1 MFDNLP
7 SPAPG
12 FKRVIRVEPN
22 RPGDGY
28 AFSRI
33 YDLVNQWCHMP
44 TPQADI
50 GGIAGDRMAYDDYV
64 CGSLEWQFHKW
75 FPEGILHALPE
86 RGLTCLALDVP
97 EDHMMMGQSQVIF
110 DREKAVEVKVL
121 F

>member
-12 FKRVIRVEPN
+12 FKRVIRVEPTS
-22 RPGDGY
+22 GGSTT
-28 AFSRI
+28 FGLVCG
-33 YDLVNQWCHMP
+33 LVNQWRHMP
-44 TPQADI
+44 TPQEDI
-50 GGIAGDRMAYDDYV
+50 GGIAGARMARDDYV

-97 EDHMMMGQSQVIF
+97 EDHMMMGREQVIF

>member
-12 FKRVIRVEPN
+12 FKRVIRVEPT
-22 RPGDGY
+22 RGGSTT
-28 AFSRI
+28 FGLVC
-33 YDLVNQWCHMP
+33 DLVNGWRYLD
-44 TPQADI
+44 TPQTDI
-50 GGIAGDRMAYDDYV
+50 RGAAGQRMEEGYV

-97 EDHMMMGQSQVIF
+97 EEHMMMGREQVIF
-110 DREKAVEVKVL
+110 DRERAVEVQVL